1 MVYLISMIICCFF
14 YAISKRSTI
23 RLGKVKFKFNIAE
36 LLTVI
41 IFTSLTAVRS
51 YSVGTDTINYY
62 YSAENTLYKY
72 DSVFSIISS
81 YYIEPGY
88 GILEYFVMKIFGDVH
103 YLFMIESIV
112 LFIGLFGLLHYFDEK
127 TPVAMSLFMFLTLY
141 YNTSLNISRQF
152 ISIGIGLYAFKYLF
166 EDNSIRYF
174 LFCIMA
180 SMFHT
185 TGLILFALYYLKRFF
200 QDIYNEVDYYKKM
213 LVMLFLVLSLIVILK
228 PITNLLL
235 NMGLLSLKYY
245 NYIANT
251 ELHSSLI
258 FNIASCTPM
267 LLIIML
273 YHKKLINHDE
283 RNKVL
288 IAFYLLGAAIS
299 ILSSF
304 YVVVGRLA
312 FYLISVQIILYPQFL
327 FSISKNKSQLFKL
340 IIYLLFVVF
349 LVFYW
354 IYCIYYRN
362 FGGTYPYESEILP
375 LLNFNI

>member
-23 RLGKVKFKFNIAE
+23 RLGKVKFKFNIEE
-36 LLTVI
+36 LLTVV
-41 IFTSLTAVRS
+41 IFTSLTALRS

-62 YSAENTLYKY
+62 YSAENILYKH
-72 DSVFSIISS
+72 DSMFSIISS

-88 GILEYFVMKIFGDVH
+88 GILEYFVMKNFGDVH
-103 YLFMIESIV
+103 YLFMIESII
-112 LFIGLFGLLHYFDEK
+112 LFIGLFGFLHYFDEK
-127 TPVAMSLFMFLTLY
+127 TPIAMSLFMFLTLY

-152 ISIGIGLYAFKYLF
+152 ISIGIGLYSIKYLF
-166 EDNSIRYF
+166 ENNKIRYF

-180 SMFHT
+180 SIFHT
-185 TGLILFALYYLKRFF
+185 TGLILFTLYFLKRFF
-200 QDIYNEVDYYKKM
+200 QDIDNEVDYYKKI
-213 LVMLFLVLSLIVILK
+213 LVLLFLALSLIILLK
-228 PITNLLL
+228 PIASLLL

-245 NYIANT
+245 NYIVNT
-251 ELHSSLI
+251 EMQSSLI

-273 YHKKLINHDE
+273 HHNKLINHDE

-288 IAFYLLGAAIS
+288 IAFYLLGAAIRIS
-299 ILSSF
+299 GSF
-304 YVVVGRLA
+304 YIVVGRMAL
-312 FYLISVQIILYPQFL
+312 YLISIQIILYPQFL

-340 IIYLLFVVF
+340 IIYLLSVVF
-349 LVFYW
+349 LVSYW

>member
-1 MVYLISMIICCFF
+1 MIICCFF
-14 YAISKRSTI
+14 YAISKRSKI

-41 IFTSLTAVRS
+41 IFTSLTALRS

-62 YSAENTLYKY
+62 YSAENILYNY
-72 DSVFSIISS
+72 DSLFSVISS

-88 GILEYFVMKIFGDVH
+88 GILEYFVMKNFGDVH

-112 LFIGLFGLLHYFDEK
+112 LFIGVFGLLHYFEEK
-127 TPVAMSLFMFLTLY
+127 TPVVMSLFMFLTLY

-152 ISIGIGLYAFKYLF
+152 ISIGIGLYAIKYLF
-166 EDNSIRYF
+166 ENNTIRYF
-174 LFCIMA
+174 LFCIIA
-180 SMFHT
+180 SIFHIT
-185 TGLILFALYYLKRFF
+185 SLILFAFYFLKRLF
-200 QDIYNEVDYYKKM
+200 QDINNKVDYYIKI
-213 LVMLFLVLSLIVILK
+213 LVILFLVISLIIILK
-228 PITNLLL
+228 PIANLFL
-235 NMGLLSLKYY
+235 NVGLISLKYY
-245 NYIANT
+245 NYIVNT
-251 ELHSSLI
+251 EMHSSLL

-288 IAFYLLGAAIS
+288 IVFYLLGAAIRIS
-299 ILSSF
+299 SSF
-304 YVVVGRLA
+304 YIVAGRMTL
-312 FYLISVQIILYPQFL
+312 YLIYVQIILYPQFL
-327 FSISKNKSQLFKL
+327 LIISKNKRQLFKL
-340 IIYLLFVVF
+340 IIYLLSVVF
-349 LVFYW
+349 LVSYW
-354 IYCIYYRN
+354 IYCIHYRN